1 MYVFCGLRYSNSIY
15 YYFPYCFT
23 LDEINFVS
31 NNHFLPFIDL
41 VNNQTVIHKSN
52 VTDVTLAFAQKK
64 RNRQCKAITTL
75 DSFQV
80 KKWSNF
86 VSCRC
91 CTGHTAHTTYFI
103 F

>member
-64 RNRQCKAITTL
+64 EIASAKRLQHSTL
-75 DSFQV
+75 FKLKNGQ
-80 KKWSNF
+80 
-86 VSCRC
+86 
-91 CTGHTAHTTYFI
+91 I
-103 F
+103 L